1 MKKLIFNVILL
12 LLIAIIGFQAV
23 VYTFNF
29 INPWLAILIVAITV
43 LVAIKFSDKIIK

>member
-1 MKKLIFNVILL
+1 MKKLIINVVLL
-12 LLIAIIGFQAV
+12 FLVAIIGFQAV

-29 INPWLAILIVAITV
+29 ISPWIAILIVAITV